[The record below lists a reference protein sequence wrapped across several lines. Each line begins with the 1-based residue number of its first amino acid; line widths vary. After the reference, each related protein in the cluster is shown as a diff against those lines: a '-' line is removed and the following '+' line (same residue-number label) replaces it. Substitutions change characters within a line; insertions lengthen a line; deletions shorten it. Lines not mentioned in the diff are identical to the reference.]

1 MMGLKLDQLPDR
13 KPVKLTITVSPQ
25 LANDLEFYADIYR
38 QNYGRQENVQDL
50 IPFMLEN
57 FINSD
62 VGFKKARKQFSKDT
76 SMPSTENQRKET

>member
-1 MMGLKLDQLPDR
+1 MGLKLEQLPDR

-38 QNYGRQENVQDL
+38 RNYGRQESVQDL

-62 VGFKKARKQFSKDT
+62 AGFKKARKQFPKDA